1 MTEQEKTRRGK
12 KKSEEN
18 SEENSTELSTPSG
31 PPSEVNKELEDMLA
45 EHDANIIQK
54 SNTSRDLTKE
64 QVLKIIQRLQT
75 FKNVGIK
82 TVVNALATLFRR
94 GAANA
99 GASDSLKVDVRCPE
113 TDTITEINR
122 YDIVMAMQQVVNHKN
137 VRKLAEA
144 MAPEMIS
151 ANLRLIKKNP
161 LLDLKGDLANRINRK
176 LHIRNEPALTRE
188 EEVCCCTYS
197 QWMPNLNELTGSKR
211 LKGLLEEDLN
221 ARRKQ
226 NAKRKKK

>member
-1 MTEQEKTRRGK
+1 
-12 KKSEEN
+12 
-18 SEENSTELSTPSG
+18 
-31 PPSEVNKELEDMLA
+31 MLA

-54 SNTSRDLTKE
+54 SNTNRDLTKE

-75 FKNVGIK
+75 FKNVGTK
-82 TVVNALATLFRR
+82 TVVNALATLFRK

-99 GASDSLKVDVRCPE
+99 GASDSLKVDIRCPE
-113 TDTITEINR
+113 TGTTTEINR
-122 YDIVMAMQQVVNHKN
+122 YDIVMAMQQIVNHKN

-197 QWMPNLNELTGSKR
+197 QWMPNLNELAGSKR

-226 NAKRKKK
+226 NAKRQRKNK

>member
-1 MTEQEKTRRGK
+1 MSEEQKVLRRS
-12 KKSEEN
+12 KKSSTE
-18 SEENSTELSTPSG
+18 EENSTESLIPAG
-31 PPSEVNKELEDMLA
+31 PPPEVNKQLEDMLA
-45 EHDANIIQK
+45 EDDANIIQK
-54 SNTSRDLTKE
+54 SNTRRDLSKE
-64 QVLKIIQRLQT
+64 QVLKTIQRLQT
-75 FKNVGIK
+75 FKNVGMK

-99 GASDSLKVDVRCPE
+99 GASDSLKVDVLCPE
-113 TDTITEINR
+113 TGVTTEINR

-197 QWMPNLNELTGSKR
+197 QWMPNLNELAGSKR

-226 NAKRKKK
+226 NAKRQKRK